1 MGGGQVMRRTGDGR
15 RTDVGRTGVGRR
27 TDVGR
32 TGVGRTGDEEDGCWE
47 DR

>member
-1 MGGGQVMRRTGDGR
+1 MLGGGRMLGGQVTR